1 MKASVEANKVRQNWL
16 FSKTTTY
23 IPIQNQMENLVKLKI
38 VTQFQKLI
46 DLQPCKV
53 NGMQMSLQYRYKIK
67 ASVEANKACQNL
79 LFSKTTTCITTQ
91 NLMENLVE
99 LKIVTQFQKLID
111 LRPWKVNGMQILLQC
126 RYNIPKG

>member
-1 MKASVEANKVRQNWL
+1 
-16 FSKTTTY
+16 
-23 IPIQNQMENLVKLKI
+23 MENLVKLKI

-53 NGMQMSLQYRYKIK
+53 NGMQMSLQYRYNKIK
-67 ASVEANKACQNL
+67 VSVEANKVCQNW

-111 LRPWKVNGMQILLQC
+111 LRP
-126 RYNIPKG
+126 